1 MDERKQEKR
10 FAVLV
15 DAENVSSKYIKYIMD
30 EISDYGVVTYKR
42 IYTDWTQ
49 SQSTGWK
56 SVLSEF
62 AFSPMQQYSYSAG
75 KNSTD
80 SAMIIDAMDIL
91 YSEMVEGFCIVSSD
105 SDFTKLAIRLK
116 ESGMMVIGMGEQK
129 TPKAFT
135 AACNVFKYL
144 DILAEED
151 EESSAI
157 EGKNTPKG
165 KEDKTNGKTSEKTV
179 TKLETI
185 NSAILKILSD
195 REEDEKLLSIGEL
208 GNLLIKRYPDFD
220 VRNYG
225 YSKLSR
231 LLDNQPFISLK
242 TKGTIIYASLA
253 GSHQEENLE
262 KEITDIVTEAG
273 GQIDLSRLAQ
283 KIKDNHPNFS
293 VRDHGYTKFQNL
305 IQNIPGIEVRN
316 HKGKQT
322 QKLVQLKSEK

>member
-1 MDERKQEKR
+1 MNEEKR

-15 DAENVSSKYIKYIMD
+15 DAENVSSKYVKYIMD
-30 EISDYGVVTYKR
+30 EMSEYGDVTYKR

-49 SQSTGWK
+49 PLSAGWK
-56 SVLSEF
+56 NVLSEF
-62 AFSPMQQYSYSAG
+62 AFSPMQQYSYSSG

-91 YSEMVEGFCIVSSD
+91 YSEKVEGFCIVSSD

-151 EESSAI
+151 DEEKAHAKDK
-157 EGKNTPKG
+157 EEKNGKNG
-165 KEDKTNGKTSEKTV
+165 EKTV
-179 TKLETI
+179 TQLETI
-185 NSAILKILSD
+185 NGAILKILSD
-195 REEDEKLLSIGEL
+195 REDGGKLLSIGEL

-225 YSKLSR
+225 YSKLSKF
-231 LLDNQPFISLK
+231 LESHSFIKLK

-253 GSHQEENLE
+253 DKTVSGDLE
-262 KEITDIVTEAG
+262 KEIIAIIQMAEG
-273 GQIDLSRLAQ
+273 KMDLSRLAQ
-283 KIKDNHPNFS
+283 KIKDIHPNFN
-293 VRDHGYTKFQNL
+293 VRDYGYTKFQNL
-305 IQNIPGIEVRN
+305 IQDMSGVSIVPN
-316 HKGKQT
+316 KGRHT
-322 QKLVQLKSEK
+322 QKTVHLSEEHMLPF